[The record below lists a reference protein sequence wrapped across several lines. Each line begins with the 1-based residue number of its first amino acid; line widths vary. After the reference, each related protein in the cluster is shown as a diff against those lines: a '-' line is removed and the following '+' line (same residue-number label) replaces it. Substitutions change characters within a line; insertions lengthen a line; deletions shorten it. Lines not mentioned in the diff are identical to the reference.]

1 MIFFVVTEDGSRS
14 LHTYLAGRGSVIADR
29 LRVVLYSEL
38 ARMDR
43 LPLGTWVFAEHDRLD
58 AAHRDFAALV
68 AERLGEAGAGARVLN
83 DPRKVRLRL
92 DLLRAAHE
100 AGVNEH
106 RAWAATDIRF
116 DTSDRAHN
124 GDSDTVRADSLRYPV
139 FIRHANDHLGSL
151 SELIDSPRN
160 LVTALASAVA
170 HGTRRR
176 HLAVVEFCETRGEDG
191 LYRKYAAYNVGG
203 RILPSTLE
211 CSSEWMVKWDNR
223 ILDRERAD
231 EEMRY
236 CETSPHEAWIR
247 EMFRLARIDYGR
259 IDYSILA
266 GLPRLWEINTH
277 PWIGGGPLPLHD
289 VKIVTYRS
297 LVAPT
302 LATFFEGFRSAWVAV
317 DTPASEGESVA
328 LDMPFTLRRAL
339 ERSRKRR
346 RNAERLSA
354 VLNFVQRQRGGYR
367 MTHAVRRALTP
378 ILAARLRTDPR

>member
-14 LHTYLAGRGSVIADR
+14 LHTYLAGRGSVLADR

-43 LPLGTWVFAEHDRLD
+43 LPLGTWVFAETDRLD
-58 AAHRDFAALV
+58 TAHRDLAVLV
-68 AERLGEAGAGARVLN
+68 AERLAEAGAGARVLN

-106 RAWAATDIRF
+106 RAWAAPDIRF
-116 DTSDRAHN
+116 DTRARAHN
-124 GDSDTVRADSLRYPV
+124 GDSQTVRADSLRYPV

-151 SELIDSPRN
+151 TELIDSPRN

-170 HGTRRR
+170 SGIRRR
-176 HLAVVEFCETRGEDG
+176 ELAVVEFCDTRAEDG
-191 LYRKYAAYNVGG
+191 LYRKYSAYNVGG
-203 RILPSTLE
+203 RILPSTLD
-211 CSSEWMVKWDNR
+211 CSPEWMVKWEHR

-236 CETSPHEAWIR
+236 CETNPHEAWIR
-247 EMFRLARIDYGR
+247 EVFCLARIEYGR
-259 IDYSILA
+259 VDYSVHGGVL
-266 GLPRLWEINTH
+266 RLWEINTH

-302 LATFFEGFRSAWVAV
+302 LATFFEGFRNAWLAV
-317 DTPASEGESVA
+317 DQPTSEGESVA
-328 LDMPFTLRRAL
+328 VDMPDALRRAL

-346 RNAERLSA
+346 RNAERLSTL
-354 VLNFVQRQRGGYR
+354 LNFVERRRGGYR
-367 MTHAVRRALTP
+367 LTRAVRRALTP
-378 ILAARLRTDPR
+378 ILAARLRAGAR

>member
-1 MIFFVVTEDGSRS
+1 MILFVVTEDGSRS
-14 LHTYLAGRGSVIADR
+14 IHTYLAGRGGVIADR

-43 LPLGTWVFAEHDRLD
+43 LPLGTWVFAEQDRLD
-58 AAHRDFAALV
+58 QAHRDLAVLA
-68 AERLGEAGAGARVLN
+68 AERLDEAGTGARVLN

-100 AGVNEH
+100 AGINEH

-116 DTSDRAHN
+116 DTRTRAHDEN
-124 GDSDTVRADSLRYPV
+124 SWRVRADSLRYPV

-151 SELIDSPRN
+151 SELIDTPRN
-160 LVTALASAVA
+160 LVTALAFAVA
-170 HGTRRR
+170 SGIRRQE
-176 HLAVVEFCETRGEDG
+176 LAVVEFCDTQDDDG

-211 CSSEWMVKWDNR
+211 CSREWMVKWQNR

-236 CETSPHEAWIR
+236 CETNPHDAWIR
-247 EMFRLARIDYGR
+247 EMFCLARIDYGR
-259 IDYSILA
+259 IDYSVRA
-266 GLPRLWEINTH
+266 GVPRLWEINTH

-289 VKIVTYRS
+289 EKIVTYRS

-317 DTPASEGESVA
+317 DTPAGEAESVP
-328 LDMPFTLRRAL
+328 LNIPDTLRRAL
-339 ERSRKRR
+339 ERSRRQRR
-346 RNAERLSA
+346 SAEHLSA
-354 VLNFVQRQRGGYR
+354 FLNFVERQRGGYR

-378 ILAARLRTDPR
+378 IIAARLRAGPR

>member
-14 LHTYLAGRGSVIADR
+14 IHTYLAGRGSVIADR

-43 LPLGTWVFAEHDRLD
+43 LPLGTWVFAEQDRLD
-58 AAHRDFAALV
+58 TAHRDLAVLA
-68 AERLGEAGAGARVLN
+68 AERLDEAGTGARVLN
-83 DPRKVRLRL
+83 DPRNVRLRL

-100 AGVNEH
+100 AGINEH
-106 RAWAATDIRF
+106 RACAATDIRF
-116 DTSDRAHN
+116 ATRARAHDV
-124 GDSDTVRADSLRYPV
+124 DSWTVRADSLRYPV

-160 LVTALASAVA
+160 LVTALASAIA
-170 HGTRRR
+170 SGTRRQE
-176 HLAVVEFCETRGEDG
+176 LAVVEFCDTQDEDG
-191 LYRKYAAYNVGG
+191 LYRKYSAYNVGG
-203 RILPSTLE
+203 RILPSTIE
-211 CSSEWMVKWDNR
+211 CGREWMVKWDSR

-236 CETSPHEAWIR
+236 CETNPHEAWIR
-247 EMFRLARIDYGR
+247 EVFCLARIDYGR
-259 IDYSILA
+259 ADYSVHA
-266 GLPRLWEINTH
+266 GVPRLWEINTH
-277 PWIGGGPLPLHD
+277 PWIGGGPLPRHD

-297 LVAPT
+297 LFAPS

-317 DTPASEGESVA
+317 DTPASEAESVA
-328 LDMPFTLRRAL
+328 LDMPDTLRRAL
-339 ERSRKRR
+339 ERSRRQQ

-354 VLNFVQRQRGGYR
+354 FLNFVERQRGGYR

-378 ILAARLRTDPR
+378 IIAARLRAGPR